1 LRSAA
6 FGLPRVVCPSRNDEA
21 PTTSNAS
28 VQAVAIEQSGRLGET
43 WGIPPIDG
51 QTRSAHLNQ
60 PKLGTMVCALAEFR
74 ERFTSLVTDN
84 NMAVRGEFGSGTGVP
99 R

>member
-1 LRSAA
+1 
-6 FGLPRVVCPSRNDEA
+6 
-21 PTTSNAS
+21 
-28 VQAVAIEQSGRLGET
+28 
-43 WGIPPIDG
+43 
-51 QTRSAHLNQ
+51 
-60 PKLGTMVCALAEFR
+60 MVCALAEFR